1 MSVPKLSK
9 NRLFFMIYRINNE
22 LSLMSKVFKLGIT
35 KDNNKQIEE
44 VSSIE
49 VLANKGVVGDRHFDE
64 YNDPYNQLTLIEAEN
79 IDYYNTKYG
88 LDIPYKDFR
97 RNVVTKGIQL
107 NDLIGKKIK
116 IGNVEVEGVDLCR
129 PCRHLTEVLNQ
140 DNILKEFLRRGGLRC
155 QILTSSQIN
164 INDDIK
170 VLD

>member
-1 MSVPKLSK
+1 
-9 NRLFFMIYRINNE
+9 
-22 LSLMSKVFKLGIT
+22 MSKVFKLGIT
-35 KDNNKQIEE
+35 KDSNKEIEE
-44 VSSIE
+44 VSSID

-116 IGNVEVEGVDLCR
+116 IGNVEVEGIDLCR

-140 DNILKEFLRRGGLRC
+140 SNILKEFLRKGGLRC
-155 QILTSSQIN
+155 QILNSSKIN
-164 INDDIK
+164 IDDEIK
-170 VLD
+170 VIG